1 MRKGLGWPIAVV
13 ASTPVSTFID
23 ERQSCQSSCDDPLIS
38 GYTDYLHFLHNNQG
52 LKNEKDPK
60 NYPTFQI

>member
-1 MRKGLGWPIAVV
+1 MADRRRRVDTGKYLVTNV
-13 ASTPVSTFID
+13 NLASPSV
-23 ERQSCQSSCDDPLIS
+23 CDDPLIS
-38 GYTDYLHFLHNNQG
+38 GYTDYLRFLHNNQG